1 VKKITITNKPSF
13 AFSFIT
19 YLLAIPCVVLLWLFL
34 TFMNTNNFV
43 KTIAPIS
50 RNPNVQK
57 YISETAAN
65 RIINNVT
72 LTDLTTA
79 LSGNSE
85 FSAINPQWIKIIV
98 QPVIENGVNQIISSN
113 QFYDVFVKSLTFVHK
128 TTLKELNV
136 HTSGLSLNFHP
147 LVISAVTA
155 LNNTSISK
163 VTNSLNVTPST
174 GIIKFNTSKLDK
186 LRQNYQ
192 HSVFIAKVV
201 IILPIVTFIIS
212 IILSKRRIRTFS
224 NTYIYSSILLF
235 IFIVALLFAPYF
247 VNTANLDQ
255 TAAIRSVIS
264 NITHS
269 LIMDTTALAVV
280 LLVAGIGIRRY
291 EKQIGSLLSSLY
303 LKLNKTK

>member
-1 VKKITITNKPSF
+1 MKKITITNKPSF

-34 TFMNTNNFV
+34 TFTNTNNFV

-235 IFIVALLFAPYF
+235 IFIVALLFAPHF

>member
-1 VKKITITNKPSF
+1 MKKITINNKPSF

-34 TFMNTNNFV
+34 TFTNTNNFV

>member
-1 VKKITITNKPSF
+1 VKKITINNKPSF

-34 TFMNTNNFV
+34 TFTNTNNFV

>member
-1 VKKITITNKPSF
+1 MKKITITNKPSF

-34 TFMNTNNFV
+34 TFTNTNNFV

-212 IILSKRRIRTFS
+212 IILSKRRIRAFS

>member
-1 VKKITITNKPSF
+1 
-13 AFSFIT
+13 
-19 YLLAIPCVVLLWLFL
+19 
-34 TFMNTNNFV
+34 M
-43 KTIAPIS
+43 
-50 RNPNVQK
+50 
-57 YISETAAN
+57 
-65 RIINNVT
+65 
-72 LTDLTTA
+72 
-79 LSGNSE
+79 
-85 FSAINPQWIKIIV
+85 

>member
-1 VKKITITNKPSF
+1 VKKITINNKPSF

>member
-1 VKKITITNKPSF
+1 
-13 AFSFIT
+13 
-19 YLLAIPCVVLLWLFL
+19 
-34 TFMNTNNFV
+34 MNTNNFV

-85 FSAINPQWIKIIV
+85 FSAINTQWIKIIV

>member
-85 FSAINPQWIKIIV
+85 FSAINTQWIKIIV

>member
-1 VKKITITNKPSF
+1 MKKITITNKPSF

-34 TFMNTNNFV
+34 TFTNTNNFV

>member
-34 TFMNTNNFV
+34 TFTNTNNFV

>member
-1 VKKITITNKPSF
+1 
-13 AFSFIT
+13 
-19 YLLAIPCVVLLWLFL
+19 
-34 TFMNTNNFV
+34 MNTNNFV

>member
-34 TFMNTNNFV
+34 TFTNTNNFV

-85 FSAINPQWIKIIV
+85 FSAINTQWIKIIV

>member
-1 VKKITITNKPSF
+1 MKKITITNKPSF

>member
-19 YLLAIPCVVLLWLFL
+19 YLLAIPCVILLWLFL
-34 TFMNTNNFV
+34 TFTNTNNFV

>member
-1 VKKITITNKPSF
+1 MKKITITNKPSF

-34 TFMNTNNFV
+34 TFTNTNNFV

-85 FSAINPQWIKIIV
+85 FSAINTQWIKIIV

>member
-1 VKKITITNKPSF
+1 MKKITITNKPSF

-34 TFMNTNNFV
+34 TFTNTNNFV

-247 VNTANLDQ
+247 VNTANIDQ

>member
-1 VKKITITNKPSF
+1 MKKITITNKPSF

-19 YLLAIPCVVLLWLFL
+19 YLLAIPCVILLWLFL
-34 TFMNTNNFV
+34 TFTNTNNFV

>member
-1 VKKITITNKPSF
+1 MKKITITNKPSF

-85 FSAINPQWIKIIV
+85 FSAINTQWIKIIV

>member
-1 VKKITITNKPSF
+1 MKKITITNKPSF
-13 AFSFIT
+13 VFSFIT

-34 TFMNTNNFV
+34 TFTNTNNFV

>member
-1 VKKITITNKPSF
+1 MKKNTITNKPSF

-34 TFMNTNNFV
+34 TFTNTNNFV

>member
-1 VKKITITNKPSF
+1 MKKITINNKPSF